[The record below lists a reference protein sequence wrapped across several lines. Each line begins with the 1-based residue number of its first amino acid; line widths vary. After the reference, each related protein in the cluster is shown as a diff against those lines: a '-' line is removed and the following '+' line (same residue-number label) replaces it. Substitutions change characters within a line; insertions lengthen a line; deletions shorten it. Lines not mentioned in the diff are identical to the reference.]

1 MAFWNRELLP
11 SFPSTPRWAERAL
24 SPLSEMEEMID
35 RLRRDFY
42 APDVFR
48 EVEGFSPRIE
58 VKETDKKILISAEI
72 PGMKEKEINVSLR
85 ENNLMIEGEKVKE
98 KKKEEMGYYRS
109 EFSYGHFY
117 RTISLPAEVD
127 QDKVE
132 ATYENGV
139 LNISLNKLTE
149 GKQTTKKIE
158 IKH

>member
-11 SFPSTPRWAERAL
+11 AFPSTSRWAERAL
-24 SPLSEMEEMID
+24 SPLSEMEDMLD

-58 VKETDKKILISAEI
+58 VKETDKKILVCAEI

-85 ENNLMIEGEKVKE
+85 DNNLMIEGEKVKE

-139 LNISLNKLTE
+139 LNITLNKLSE

>member
-1 MAFWNRELLP
+1 
-11 SFPSTPRWAERAL
+11 
-24 SPLSEMEEMID
+24 
-35 RLRRDFY
+35 
-42 APDVFR
+42 
-48 EVEGFSPRIE
+48 
-58 VKETDKKILISAEI
+58 
-72 PGMKEKEINVSLR
+72 
-85 ENNLMIEGEKVKE
+85 MIEGEKVKE

>member
-48 EVEGFSPRIE
+48 VVEGFSPRIE

>member
-11 SFPSTPRWAERAL
+11 SFSSTPRWAERAL

-85 ENNLMIEGEKVKE
+85 DNNLMIEGEKVKE